1 MNENLNNWE
10 RLKKAFEDF
19 EPEVSGNWE
28 AMRSRLDRMNVGGHN
43 STEHFIRR
51 AKVAE
56 RFALGATA
64 VAVGLAFFVFGPI
77 ESNSSLQILGG
88 NHSEDALITDM
99 NRRGVE
105 SGFEQNR
112 PGFFPSEGAPANE
125 SSMKIDMASIVDY
138 SGQPARFDGHVAR
151 TSKRVVVQFPA
162 PSPSKMAASKLE
174 DVDLTDGSEAHSK
187 SRGTESSALVQ
198 NSLNSV
204 LDLNGESRA
213 NSEEPSGDLNAT
225 KNTAANALNN
235 GAEVRAIS
243 EEIDASSIN
252 ISMQEACAGTEVS
265 FALDGIDEAGSVLWN
280 FGDGD
285 FSQLSAPS
293 HIFNSPGTYD
303 ITVSVRAP
311 GDGMI
316 RTRTVENMIVV
327 RPKPEAQ
334 MSWDFQAIDEVSQV
348 GVHFIDETKGASSSA
363 WILKQK
369 DLPLSIAALDVPGI
383 YPVNLIA
390 SNAYGC
396 QDVAAESIKLY
407 SRKEALAPARFSP
420 NGDGRYDTFMPLVV
434 SELSGD
440 WRLTIWDEGQVVYS
454 TTEYNL
460 PWDGILENGVPA
472 IAGNSYRWQLETL
485 SPDHDH
491 VLFMDE
497 VDIED

>member
-10 RLKKAFEDF
+10 RLKKAFEGF
-19 EPEVSGNWE
+19 EPDVSGNWE
-28 AMRSRLDRMNVGGHN
+28 AMKSRLDGMNGGGHT
-43 STEHFIRR
+43 SAEHFIRR

-64 VAVGLAFFVFGPI
+64 VAVGLAFVVFGPI
-77 ESNSSLQILGG
+77 ESNLSPQDLGG
-88 NHSEDALITDM
+88 SESDDAPNKVM
-99 NRRGVE
+99 NVRGVE
-105 SGFEQNR
+105 PAFEQNR
-112 PGFFPSEGAPANE
+112 TGFFPIEDSPTNE

-138 SGQPARFDGHVAR
+138 SGQPARFDGNFAR
-151 TSKRVVVQFPA
+151 TSKQVVVQFPA
-162 PSPSKMAASKLE
+162 PNASQKTDIAVLDAAEVNSNS
-174 DVDLTDGSEAHSK
+174 GGMQSAEAI
-187 SRGTESSALVQ
+187 Q
-198 NSLNSV
+198 NASNLSV
-204 LDLNGESRA
+204 DLNGEIKASWEDPNGGLSASKKITSDALKQGSEARA
-213 NSEEPSGDLNAT
+213 VSEA
-225 KNTAANALNN
+225 
-235 GAEVRAIS
+235 
-243 EEIDASSIN
+243 IDASSIN
-252 ISMQEACAGTEVS
+252 ISVQEACAGTEVA

-285 FSQLSAPS
+285 FSQLNAPS

-327 RPKPEAQ
+327 RPKPDAQ
-334 MSWDFQAIDEVSQV
+334 MSWDFQPIDGFSQV
-348 GVHFIDETKGASSSA
+348 DVHFIDETKGGSSSA

-396 QDVAAESIKLY
+396 QDVAAESIQLH

-434 SELSGD
+434 AELSGD
-440 WRLTIWDEGQVVYS
+440 WRLTVWDAGQVVYS
-454 TTEYNL
+454 TTQYNL
-460 PWDGILENGVPA
+460 PWDGMLENGDAA

-485 SPDHDH
+485 SPDYDH

-497 VDIED
+497 VEIED

>member
-10 RLKKAFEDF
+10 RLKKAFEGF
-19 EPEVSGNWE
+19 EPDVSGNWE
-28 AMRSRLDRMNVGGHN
+28 AMKSRLDGMNGGGHT
-43 STEHFIRR
+43 STEYFIRR

-56 RFALGATA
+56 RVALGASA
-64 VAVGLAFFVFGPI
+64 VAVVLAFVVFGPI
-77 ESNSSLQILGG
+77 ESNLSLQDLEG
-88 NHSEDALITDM
+88 SESDDALNKVM
-99 NRRGVE
+99 NVRGVDP
-105 SGFEQNR
+105 GFEHSR
-112 PGFFPSEGAPANE
+112 KGSFPIEDSPTNE

-138 SGQPARFDGHVAR
+138 SGQTARIDGNVAR

-162 PSPSKMAASKLE
+162 PNASKKTDISVLDAAEVNSNSGGTQSSAAAKNASKL
-174 DVDLTDGSEAHSK
+174 G
-187 SRGTESSALVQ
+187 LVP
-198 NSLNSV
+198 
-204 LDLNGESRA
+204 NGESED
-213 NSEEPSGDLNAT
+213 SWQDPIGDVSASNKIASD
-225 KNTAANALNN
+225 ALKL
-235 GAEVRAIS
+235 GVDVRAVS

-252 ISMQEACAGTEVS
+252 ISVQEACAGTEVA
-265 FALDGIDEAGSVLWN
+265 FTLDGIDEAGSVLWN

-327 RPKPEAQ
+327 RPKPDAQ
-334 MSWDFQAIDEVSQV
+334 MSWDFQPIDGVSQV
-348 GVHFIDETKGASSSA
+348 NVHFIDETKGGSSSA

-396 QDVAAESIKLY
+396 QDVAAESIQLH

-434 SELSGD
+434 AELSGD
-440 WRLTIWDEGQVVYS
+440 WRLTVWDEGQVVYS
-454 TTEYNL
+454 TTQYNL
-460 PWDGILENGVPA
+460 PWDGMLENGDAA
-472 IAGNSYRWQLETL
+472 IAGNTYRWQLETL

-497 VDIED
+497 VEIEN